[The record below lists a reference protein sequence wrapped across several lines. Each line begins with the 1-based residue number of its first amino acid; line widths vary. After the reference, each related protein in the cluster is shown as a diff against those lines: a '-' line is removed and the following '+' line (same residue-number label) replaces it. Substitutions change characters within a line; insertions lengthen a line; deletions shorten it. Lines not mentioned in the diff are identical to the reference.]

1 MRDDEPAHGVVLRE
15 LRRRARDSV
24 SPKRR
29 RGDLAR
35 RLCLT
40 ELRQPALLPRR
51 VVAVDETLA
60 RGAVEQPYREGVGL
74 CRGRGGCG
82 LPHVLQRGAQGG
94 ALRPVVR
101 EAGTRLAP
109 GFLGGLDT
117 RHSGPPGWAGEI
129 EGKLMPGKA
138 LRC

>member
-1 MRDDEPAHGVVLRE
+1 LTSYLDNVLP
-15 LRRRARDSV
+15 RRF
-24 SPKRR
+24 
-29 RGDLAR
+29 
-35 RLCLT
+35 CLD

-82 LPHVLQRGAQGG
+82 LPHLLQRGAQGG

-101 EAGTRLAP
+101 EGGRLLAH

-117 RHSGPPGWAGEI
+117 RHSGPPGWGGRI
-129 EGKLMPGKA
+129 EGKLRPVKA